1 MGRKKKSNERA
12 NKIKDLLLEP
22 KHMNQG
28 LTASQIRKELGFSD
42 VKRRQFDNYLD
53 LLRRSLIGY
62 ILVKDAVSEELLNE
76 DVEDRFVY
84 RLQAVTTQEVYKAS
98 EEKPAGLHL
107 LQNLLKSFSGIPA
120 AQRLLH
126 EINQLQPEVQSAL
139 HIDFRV
145 GEIVSSLFDD
155 LSQALAAHRMVKF
168 RYRSVH
174 NHKAT
179 SVERETC
186 YPLQLRFYDRR
197 YYLLAWPIKEEPNV
211 PPVFNDFEVY
221 AIDRIK
227 DLDLLET
234 SPLCQRLT
242 QEIDVNAYFAHSFG
256 VNRPK
261 DERPNPVEHPIRM
274 YFKGWALSYI
284 EACPLH
290 PGQKLVADAK
300 APVGVKL
307 FEFPVY
313 DTFEAGF
320 TFGRFRQYCWPADL
334 GPSPGKKTND
344 KEPDDNEVIF
354 ARMRLEMEKYQRQA
368 DENPFT

>member
-1 MGRKKKSNERA
+1 VQLKNMGRKNTSIERVS
-12 NKIKDLLLEP
+12 KIKELLLEP
-22 KHMNQG
+22 KHMKQG
-28 LTASQIRKELGFSD
+28 LTASHIKKELGVSNI
-42 VKRRQFDNYLD
+42 KRRQFANYLD
-53 LLRRSLIGY
+53 VLRRSLIGY
-62 ILVKDAVSEELLNE
+62 ILVKDAVSEGLLNE
-76 DVEDRFVY
+76 DVEDGFVY
-84 RLQAVTTQEVYKAS
+84 RLQAVPTQEVYQVL

-126 EINQLQPEVQSAL
+126 EINQLQPEVQPAL

-145 GEIVSSLFDD
+145 GEIVSSLFDN
-155 LSQALAAHRMVKF
+155 LSQALAEHRMVSF
-168 RYRSVH
+168 QYRSVH

-179 SVERETC
+179 LADRETC

-197 YYLLAWPIKEEPNV
+197 YYLLAWLIKEEPIV

-221 AIDRIK
+221 AIDRIE

-256 VNRPK
+256 VYRPQ
-261 DERPNPVEHPIRM
+261 DELSNPVEHPIRM

-284 EACPLH
+284 QACPLH
-290 PGQKLVADAK
+290 PGQKIVADAK
-300 APVGVKL
+300 TPEGVKL

-320 TFGRFRQYCWPADL
+320 TFGRFRQYCWPSNL
-334 GPSPGKKTND
+334 GHSPS
-344 KEPDDNEVIF
+344 DDEIF
-354 ARMRLEMEKYQRQA
+354 TTMRLDMEKYQVQ
-368 DENPFT
+368 DEDAKFT